1 MLFRSTRFSEVAK
14 RFAAPQLLFI
24 WESLST
30 IFNRPDEGKFPLKMA
45 VILNPV
51 HTPKSYP
58 MAIRITCVMSIRV
71 YLSYHVWVPL
81 IQGVDLVPIVVIRV
95 RPERQQVSP
104 TNIFQVRNVI
114 WMDLWDQNSSNL
126 TSGRAV
132 ACCDL
137 PFRVSAG
144 RRVFFQPNHSAERLT
159 VVHCATF
166 AGIIDEG
173 PGAL

>member
-1 MLFRSTRFSEVAK
+1 
-14 RFAAPQLLFI
+14 
-24 WESLST
+24 
-30 IFNRPDEGKFPLKMA
+30 MA

-58 MAIRITCVMSIRV
+58 MAIRITCFMSIQA
-71 YLSYHVWVPL
+71 YLSYHVPTMSYQVPL
-81 IQGVDLVPIVVIRV
+81 IQGADLVPIVVIRV

-104 TNIFQVRNVI
+104 TNTFQVRNVI
-114 WMDLWDQNSSNL
+114 GMDLWDQNSSNL

-132 ACCDL
+132 ACCEL

-144 RRVFFQPNHSAERLT
+144 RRVFFQPDYSAERLT
-159 VVHCATF
+159 VVYCATF